1 MGADGQY
8 NPIGSSSDVT
18 MVNSDQYNSALEMF
32 KNGATQYGNQFNQ
45 YTGQAA
51 DMFGQISSL
60 SGNYDNFIKQIM
72 GQNGQGGLIG
82 ELGDVSKAYDPE
94 AGFRLFLSQN
104 PQLQN
109 VIQDMA
115 RTSLSESGA
124 SARQL
129 AEVQSQA
136 SLNDT
141 ASQLAASG
149 LLGAGAGTSAM
160 TQAAMAPRL
169 AQEAALASTRANYLS
184 TVGGGLTSQLMS
196 GSQSA
201 YDAQQQMLMQGILGK
216 MQGVG
221 QAGDMLG
228 NRLNALGGAAAG
240 YGGLAGNYGSLLG
253 ESMAG
258 IGGLSQPEY
267 WQPQYEKMTSSGD
280 KWGAGLT
287 GGLAGLG
294 TGAAIAAAL
303 GLTVASGG
311 TLSPWLLALLAG
323 GGIAGGAGAALA
335 TP

>member
-1 MGADGQY
+1 
-8 NPIGSSSDVT
+8 
-18 MVNSDQYNSALEMF
+18 
-32 KNGATQYGNQFNQ
+32 
-45 YTGQAA
+45 
-51 DMFGQISSL
+51 
-60 SGNYDNFIKQIM
+60 
-72 GQNGQGGLIG
+72 
-82 ELGDVSKAYDPE
+82 VSKAYDPE

-129 AEVQSQA
+129 AEAQSQA

-169 AQEAALASTRANYLS
+169 AQEAALANTRANYLS
-184 TVGGGLTSQLMS
+184 TVGGSLTSQLMS

-253 ESMAG
+253 QSMAG

-267 WQPQYEKMTSSGD
+267 WQPQYAKIPGFFD
-280 KWGAGLT
+280 YLT
-287 GGLAGLG
+287 ASMPLISTLGELAI
-294 TGAAIAAAL
+294 TAAA
-303 GLTVASGG
+303 
-311 TLSPWLLALLAG
+311 
-323 GGIAGGAGAALA
+323 GA
-335 TP
+335 

>member
-8 NPIGSSSDVT
+8 KPIGSASDVT

-60 SGNYDNFIKQIM
+60 SGNYDNFIKQLM

-201 YDAQQQMLMQGILGK
+201 YDAQQQMLMQGILGR

-228 NRLNALGGAAAG
+228 NRLNALGGVAAG

-253 ESMAG
+253 QSMAG

-267 WQPQYEKMTSSGD
+267 WQPQYAALEDPASQ
-280 KWGAGLT
+280 WGGA
-287 GGLAGLG
+287 A
-294 TGAAIAAAL
+294 TGALSGATAGSAIL
-303 GLTVASGG
+303 PGWG
-311 TLSPWLLALLAG
+311 TAIGALL
-323 GGIAGGAGAALA
+323 GGIGGYFA
-335 TP
+335 